1 MGDGQQ
7 QIKLLAWGWKQR
19 GRLEAK
25 ALEALFIG
33 LMAPAQQLLKM
44 QHTSR
49 IRFTETHAAAQ
60 H

>member
-7 QIKLLAWGWKQR
+7 QIKRLTWSWKQR
-19 GRLEAK
+19 GRLKPK

-44 QHTSR
+44 HHTSSV
-49 IRFTETHAAAQ
+49 RFTETHAAAQ

>member
-1 MGDGQQ
+1 MGDRQQ
-7 QIKLLAWGWKQR
+7 QIKRLTWGWKQR

-33 LMAPAQQLLKM
+33 LMTPAQQLLEM
-44 QHTSR
+44 HHTSSVG
-49 IRFTETHAAAQ
+49 FTETHTAAQ

>member
-7 QIKLLAWGWKQR
+7 ELELVAGGREQR
-19 GRLEAK
+19 CWFKAE

-44 QHTSR
+44 HDASS
-49 IRFTETHAAAQ
+49 IRFTKTDTAAQ